1 MKQKDQ
7 PNHSNILDPNPGP
20 LSFVVGDWDDAQNFW
35 AAVPINGN
43 KLAIIHQAKIVKV
56 CRNTQSARNFIDKE
70 IKRKNAKKVK
80 KSK

>member
-43 KLAIIHQAKIVKV
+43 KLAIVHQANVQNMQKHTI
-56 CRNTQSARNFIDKE
+56 C
-70 IKRKNAKKVK
+70 KKLYR
-80 KSK
+80 